1 MTDELKRKISE
12 ATKKAMANPELRKRL
27 SEMKKGK
34 IISPEHRAKIVE
46 GLKKSYE
53 NRKSWNFGLK
63 CPHSEETKIKIG
75 LGNKGKTRS
84 EETKQKISEI
94 VTANP
99 NMYWKGKKRP
109 EVSQWLSSPEA
120 NRKKSEAQK
129 GKPKP
134 YLQGEKNWKWI
145 KDRTL
150 LKDDHKDRGG
160 QLHREWSNSVK
171 KRDNWTCRIADVN
184 CDGRLEA
191 HHILGWKSHPE
202 LRYQLN
208 NGITLCHFHHP
219 RKRKDEEEL
228 SPYFQSLVAEM
239 K

>member
-150 LKDDHKDRGG
+150 VMEKHRVRGSLEWK
-160 QLHREWSNSVK
+160 QWRETIFA
-171 KRDNWTCRIADVN
+171 RDNFTCKDCGATS
-184 CDGRLEA
+184 CYLEP
-191 HHILGWKSHPE
+191 HHIIPIRSDWSKLFNT
-202 LRYQLN
+202 N
-208 NGITLCHFHHP
+208 NGITLCRPCHKKTMW
-219 RKRKDEEEL
+219 REEEFVEKYTDIL
-228 SPYFQSLVAEM
+228 TKAQ
-239 K
+239 